1 MPIRPPRWQH
11 TRPPSSLRR
20 DGRFGTVRI
29 AVDPHLSGLL
39 LPPKSPRQDLRN
51 DRNTEGS
58 TLVRVPPRD
67 RFGRSSYVPRRQ
79 FYRLTPFARKRWNS
93 LTKNVRPITGPG
105 WLVAGYLT
113 LSNQTRST
121 SARREADLRERGTRC
136 PGVSWRRLSS
146 RACCSRALHGR
157 RVRAHRFETIESW
170 VRWFGSTYRKAMIRT
185 IRRRSGRRNTRTPTL
200 HPA

>member
-1 MPIRPPRWQH
+1 MNLLRRCQAAWERKTCLSKGSQRAFPCSTEWCRHAHSSAAVAAHKTTIQLEAGRSFWDGPHR
-11 TRPPSSLRR
+11 RRSSSLR
-20 DGRFGTVRI
+20 
-29 AVDPHLSGLL
+29 LL

-105 WLVAGYLT
+105 WL
-113 LSNQTRST
+113 
-121 SARREADLRERGTRC
+121 DRG
-136 PGVSWRRLSS
+136 L
-146 RACCSRALHGR
+146 LDI
-157 RVRAHRFETIESW
+157 IESDA
-170 VRWFGSTYRKAMIRT
+170 VYLRAT
-185 IRRRSGRRNTRTPTL
+185 
-200 HPA
+200 